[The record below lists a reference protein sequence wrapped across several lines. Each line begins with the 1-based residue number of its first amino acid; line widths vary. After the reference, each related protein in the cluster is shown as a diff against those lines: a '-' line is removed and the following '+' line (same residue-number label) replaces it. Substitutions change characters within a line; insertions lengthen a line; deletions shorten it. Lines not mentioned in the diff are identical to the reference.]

1 MIWGPCRLFL
11 LSHHPVPST
20 SHLQHPR
27 AAFSP
32 WLCVPLTQLGRD
44 EERTHPPAPS
54 CPTSASPEGGIHGLG
69 SEPRISC
76 VIPSSDWTISF
87 PAREKGP
94 GGGSQDCW
102 ALGLGLPHPSG
113 SPQTRCPQVLPLV
126 LETPLTPG
134 KDCHTCASCS
144 VCLLCLG
151 RSAKEEWPGS
161 VSSSTRSSFT
171 PLDKR

>member
-1 MIWGPCRLFL
+1 MIWGPCPLFL
-11 LSHHPVPST
+11 LSHHPMPSI
-20 SHLQHPR
+20 SHPQHPR

-44 EERTHPPAPS
+44 EERIHPPAPS
-54 CPTSASPEGGIHGLG
+54 CPASATPEGGIHILR

-87 PAREKGP
+87 PARERGP

-113 SPQTRCPQVLPLV
+113 SPQTRCPALASSFGNATDSLKGLSRVRQLL
-126 LETPLTPG
+126 
-134 KDCHTCASCS
+134 CAS
-144 VCLLCLG
+144 
-151 RSAKEEWPGS
+151 A
-161 VSSSTRSSFT
+161 VSGA
-171 PLDKR
+171 L